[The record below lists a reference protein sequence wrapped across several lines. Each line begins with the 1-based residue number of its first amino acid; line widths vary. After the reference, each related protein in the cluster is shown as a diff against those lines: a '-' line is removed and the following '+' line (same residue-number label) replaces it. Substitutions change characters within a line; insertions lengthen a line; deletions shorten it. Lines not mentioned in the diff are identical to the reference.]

1 MALLG
6 IVSMAAAHPV
16 NTPCLAATTD
26 RTRAKLGAK
35 KIIQVA
41 AAVGIQGEAAVGS
54 TVPGRERVTPPLL
67 ATVSPTAPFPVLV
80 LPKKMETP
88 LCLPC
93 LLHQRLVVMGMV
105 MPTVTKAIRQKFS
118 EAQLAEPGKRKDLY

>member
-1 MALLG
+1 MSLLG
-6 IVSMAAAHPV
+6 VVSMAAAHPV
-16 NTPCLAATTD
+16 NTPRLAATTN

-35 KIIQVA
+35 KI
-41 AAVGIQGEAAVGS
+41 
-54 TVPGRERVTPPLL
+54 PGRGGHGHPRQGGSGQHGTRKGESDS
-67 ATVSPTAPFPVLV
+67 ASSNESVSTTPFPVLV
-80 LPKKMETP
+80 LPKEIETP